1 MYRRYNLRTTKR
13 INYNEDAY
21 YESIGIREEKDLSF
35 DKQNAYVAYIK
46 NMLIEKIRNK
56 IRITNMVSDELK
68 PMFIMATID
77 LGMEYIRKI
86 GDSENFRLRMKEKI
100 NEMRYEEKMMEYKTK
115 LHKYYNELDCMMDLS
130 E

>member
-1 MYRRYNLRTTKR
+1 MSQMYNLRKTKR

-21 YESIGIREEKDLSF
+21 YETIGISEEAPIKSINPH
-35 DKQNAYVAYIK
+35 KERHK

-56 IRITNMVSDELK
+56 IRIANMVSDEVK
-68 PMFIMATID
+68 PIFIMATID
-77 LGMEYIRKI
+77 LGMEYVRKI
-86 GDSENFRLRMKEKI
+86 GDSENFRLRVKEKI
-100 NEMRYEEKMMEYKTK
+100 DEMRYEEKMMEYKTK